1 MIFFYTRSLLAPRL
15 LGARQQTWYL
25 GLLARDAL
33 QDGAN
38 ERCARAS
45 SWRAA
50 NAVDELFSIFGDPLI

>member
-1 MIFFYTRSLLAPRL
+1 MIFLLTHDDVAPRL

-45 SWRAA
+45 SWRTA
-50 NAVDELFSIFGDPLI
+50 NAEDELFSIFRDPVI